1 MRGEIVASR
10 FACLFL
16 RSVTSGDTATLE
28 EVEIVYSQQCVDR
41 SGVLNVDKKPM
52 LQICVFVSLLRKLD
66 PLLSFMQIFFLLMYL
81 TTVGTSSTNDIRD
94 AWHAGWW
101 PIKSLLWVALMVV
114 PFLIPSSFIQYYGEY
129 TSTCS
134 GYGTFISLI
143 N

>member
-28 EVEIVYSQQCVDR
+28 EIEIVYSQQCVDR
-41 SGVLNVDKKPM
+41 SVVLNLDK
-52 LQICVFVSLLRKLD
+52 QTCVIVSLLRKLD
-66 PLLSFMQIFFLLMYL
+66 PLLSFMQIFFLVMYL
-81 TTVGTSSTNDIRD
+81 TTVGTSSTTDIRD

-114 PFLIPSSFIQYYGEY
+114 PFLIPSSFIQYYGEC